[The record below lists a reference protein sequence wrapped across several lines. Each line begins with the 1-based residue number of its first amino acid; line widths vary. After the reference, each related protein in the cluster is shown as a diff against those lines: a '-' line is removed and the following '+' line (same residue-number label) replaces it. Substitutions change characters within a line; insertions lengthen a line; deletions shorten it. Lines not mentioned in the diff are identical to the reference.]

1 MRLLKMP
8 QDAATLRELLK
19 KTEYAGLLV
28 PNPQE
33 AQFESAIA
41 AACELGIPTIQT
53 TPYFAERLL
62 KRLDGV
68 GIDVSVQLAMVT
80 GMEIPGPLRVKMCRE
95 LIEAGVKQV
104 NLGIDRGWIGDC
116 KYDAIRNEF
125 KAVAEIAHEHD
136 CQLAA
141 TLEVGSLTDEQKLK
155 LAGQAV
161 EAGVDAIRIC
171 SGTDLLS
178 GINNGRATYR
188 EICLIAK
195 TFAGSVKIK
204 AGGGW
209 DFAYAED
216 CLEQINCGATTVD
229 VGDCFVEQLK
239 ALGYRREA

>member
-8 QDAATLRELLK
+8 QDAATLRELLE

-62 KRLDGV
+62 KRLEGT
-68 GIDVSVQLAMVT
+68 GIEVSVQLAMVT
-80 GMEIPGPLRVKMCRE
+80 GMEIPGPMRVKMCRE
-95 LIEAGVKQV
+95 LIEAGVKRV
-104 NLGIDRGWIGDC
+104 NLGIDRGWIGDR
-116 KYDAIRNEF
+116 KYDEIRSELA
-125 KAVAEIAHEHD
+125 AVAGSAHEHG

-141 TLEVGSLTDEQKLK
+141 TLEVGSLTDAQKLE
-155 LAGQAV
+155 LAALAV
-161 EAGVDAIRIC
+161 EAGADAIRIC

-178 GINNGRATYR
+178 GISNGRATYR

-195 TFAGSVKIK
+195 SFADKIAIK

-216 CLEQINCGATTVD
+216 CLEQLNCGAATVD
-229 VGDCFVEQLK
+229 VGDCFVEQLR